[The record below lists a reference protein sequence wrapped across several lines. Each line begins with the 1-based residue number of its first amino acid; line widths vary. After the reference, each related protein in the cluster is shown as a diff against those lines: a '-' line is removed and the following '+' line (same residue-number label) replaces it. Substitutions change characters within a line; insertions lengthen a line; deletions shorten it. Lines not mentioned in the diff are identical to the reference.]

1 MRIPANDNHSE
12 VTASLTLP
20 RDVQAVTITPHMHL
34 LGREMKVTAT
44 LPDGKVMPL
53 VHVPSWDFNWQT
65 TYTFK
70 EPIHL
75 PRGSKVEM
83 EARFD
88 NSTNNAANP
97 HSPPRLVTFGEQT
110 SDEMCM
116 AFLTFTVDMEHL
128 TKGITTDAFEPKK
141 RSAAREALKKQE
153 P

>member
-1 MRIPANDNHSE
+1 M
-12 VTASLTLP
+12 
-20 RDVQAVTITPHMHL
+20 PHMHL